1 MWLKSTSVDPSCR
14 RDDKAGGSMMYAGAV
29 GEPLITLINTDFIEV
44 KNSVDT
50 FAQEISAISENQRHQ
65 WFKPANTSPSER
77 AGVML
82 LLQHLPYYSETRCRI
97 RYLDHVHTCFKGG
110 DI

>member
-1 MWLKSTSVDPSCR
+1 
-14 RDDKAGGSMMYAGAV
+14 MYAGAV

-65 WFKPANTSPSER
+65 WFKPANTLSFGEGR
-77 AGVML
+77 GEAL
-82 LLQHLPYYSETRCRI
+82 LLQHFLHYPETRYRI

>member
-1 MWLKSTSVDPSCR
+1 
-14 RDDKAGGSMMYAGAV
+14 MMYAGAV

-65 WFKPANTSPSER
+65 WFKPANTLSF
-77 AGVML
+77 GVGL
-82 LLQHLPYYSETRCRI
+82 
-97 RYLDHVHTCFKGG
+97 G
-110 DI
+110 DATP